1 MCKKEKH
8 RLVCVTQRTACEG
21 DFFRQMEAILSMK
34 PARVILREKDLPL
47 SEYEA
52 LVKRLL
58 PLCQKAGV
66 PLTCNGPVPGWTL
79 PGCGVQLSF
88 ANRDLRGTGECGF
101 GVSVHAPEEAA
112 ALIES
117 LAAYLIAG
125 HVFPTDCKKSVP
137 ARGLDFLRQVCE
149 SARQP
154 VYAIGGI
161 TPERVPQVLQAGA
174 AGYCVMS
181 ALMKTANPVQL
192 IEKFYHQ
199 EETAYEL

>member
-79 PGCGVQLSF
+79 PGCEVQLSF
-88 ANRDLRGTGECGF
+88 ANRDLRGAGECGF

-117 LAAYLIAG
+117 PAAYLIAG
-125 HVFPTDCKKSVP
+125 HVFPTDCKKGVP

-149 SARQP
+149 AARQP

-161 TPERVPQVLQAGA
+161 TPERVPKVLQEIGRAH
-174 AGYCVMS
+174 V
-181 ALMKTANPVQL
+181 
-192 IEKFYHQ
+192 
-199 EETAYEL
+199 

>member
-1 MCKKEKH
+1 MCKGKEGR
-8 RLVCVTQRTACEG
+8 RLICVTQRSACPD
-21 DFFRQMEAILSMK
+21 DFLTRMEQIIAQK
-34 PARVILREKDLPL
+34 PARVILREKDLSP
-47 SEYEA
+47 EDYGA
-52 LVKRLL
+52 LAQKLL
-58 PLCQKAGV
+58 PICEKYGV
-66 PLTCNGPVPGWTL
+66 PLMCNGPVPGFAV
-79 PGCGVQLSF
+79 PGCGAQLSF
-88 ANRDLRGTGECGF
+88 QNRDLPVSGEF
-101 GVSVHAPEEAA
+101 GVSVHAPEEVA
-112 ALIES
+112 ALQKS
-117 LAAYLIAG
+117 NAAYLIAG
-125 HVFPTDCKKSVP
+125 HVFPTDCKKGVP

-149 SARQP
+149 AARQP

>member
-8 RLVCVTQRTACEG
+8 RLVCVTQRAACEG

-52 LVKRLL
+52 LARRLL
-58 PLCQKAGV
+58 PLCQRAGV

-117 LAAYLIAG
+117 PAAYLIAG
-125 HVFPTDCKKSVP
+125 HVFPTDCKKGVP

-161 TPERVPQVLQAGA
+161 TPERVPKVLQARA

>member
-8 RLVCVTQRTACEG
+8 RLVCVTQRAACEG

-52 LVKRLL
+52 LARRLL
-58 PLCQKAGV
+58 PLCQKAEV

-117 LAAYLIAG
+117 PAAYLIAG
-125 HVFPTDCKKSVP
+125 HVFPTDCKKGVP

-161 TPERVPQVLQAGA
+161 TPERVPKVLQARA